1 MERLYYNVEHPASYG
16 GADRLAIAAQRTIG
30 TTKDWLRTQ
39 RTYTLHKPVRK
50 RYSTRPYKSGA
61 IDQHWQSDLV
71 EMIPYAN
78 VNNGYRYLL
87 TIIDLFS
94 RYAWAV
100 PLKDKTG
107 ATITAAF
114 RQVFAQ
120 GRQPQRLQTDD
131 GREFENREFQN
142 FLNLENI
149 RFFTVKSQFKA
160 AVVERFNRTLKAKM
174 WRYFTRTG
182 RYRWVHELENFMTAY
197 NMATHRSIG
206 VSPMQV
212 TVDNEHELWLRQ
224 ERRGPQKV
232 TQREPTTVFRVGDQ
246 VRISITK
253 GPFAKG
259 YLPNWTEQIYTVSQ
273 VLVTEPRQYKLRD
286 YNNEDIKG
294 SFYSAELQ
302 RVVPPERHPIERII
316 QQRRVRGRMQ
326 YLVQWRGYG
335 PEFNSWVDDIT
346 GIA

>member
-1 MERLYYNVEHPASYG
+1 MEQLYYNVEHPASYG
-16 GADRLAIAAQRTIG
+16 GADRLAIGAQRTIG

-78 VNNGYRYLL
+78 VNNGYRNLL

-131 GREFENREFQN
+131 GREFENREFQH

-182 RYRWVHELENFMTAY
+182 RYRWVHELENFLIAY
-197 NMATHRSIG
+197 NTAKHRSIG
-206 VSPMQV
+206 VSSMQI
-212 TVDNEHELWLRQ
+212 TIDNEHELWLRQ

-232 TQREPTTVFRVGDQ
+232 TRAQT
-246 VRISITK
+246 
-253 GPFAKG
+253 
-259 YLPNWTEQIYTVSQ
+259 
-273 VLVTEPRQYKLRD
+273 RD
-286 YNNEDIKG
+286 
-294 SFYSAELQ
+294 S
-302 RVVPPERHPIERII
+302 V
-316 QQRRVRGRMQ
+316 
-326 YLVQWRGYG
+326 
-335 PEFNSWVDDIT
+335 
-346 GIA
+346 